1 MAMVEQM
8 EDAPMSDL
16 DAIELKAFLPA
27 KDFDL
32 SKQFYQDLGFTL
44 CWEEEAVAYLH
55 HGDHGSH
62 GKAGFLLQRLY
73 VKEFAENLMMHLIVK
88 DVDAWWASI
97 QGRKIMEKYGVR
109 AEPPED
115 RPWKM
120 RDLILVDPSGVLWR
134 IAQDTP

>member
-1 MAMVEQM
+1 
-8 EDAPMSDL
+8 MSNL
-16 DAIELKAFLPA
+16 DPIELKAFLPA
-27 KDFDL
+27 KDFDV
-32 SKQFYQDLGFTL
+32 SKQFYQDLGFTV
-44 CWEEEAVAYLH
+44 CWEEEALAYLH

-62 GKAGFLLQRLY
+62 EKIGFLLQRFY

-97 QGRKIMEKYGVR
+97 QDRKIIEKYGVR

-120 RDLILVDPSGVLWR
+120 RDFILVDPSGVLWR
-134 IAQDTP
+134 IAQDMP

>member
-1 MAMVEQM
+1 
-8 EDAPMSDL
+8 MSNL
-16 DAIELKAFLPA
+16 DPIELKAFLPA

-32 SKQFYQDLGFTL
+32 SKQFYRDLGFML
-44 CWEEEAVAYLH
+44 CWEEDALAYLH
-55 HGDHGSH
+55 YGDHGSH
-62 GKAGFLLQRLY
+62 AKIGFLLQRFY

-97 QGRKIMEKYGVR
+97 QEKKIAEKYGVR

-120 RDLILVDPSGVLWR
+120 RDMILVDPAGVLWR
-134 IAQDTP
+134 IAQDLP